1 MKRFVETILAHPKLA
16 LAATF
21 LVAALGWRVGQSIPV
36 DVFPEIREPR
46 VVVQTEAGGLTAEEV
61 EQRVTIPIEAAMNGI
76 PGVRT
81 VRSSSGGGLSFVW
94 VDFDWNVD
102 LAQARFS
109 VFERLSTV
117 RESLPEDVRAEIA
130 PVVSV
135 TGEIML
141 VALTCPNGRLSPL
154 EMRELAE
161 FDLRTRLLGVS
172 GVGDVVVTGGRLPE
186 FQIRVAPAV
195 LSQYGLSFAD
205 VVAAAESSRTQAS
218 AGYLPHVGGEEIP
231 LRQIA
236 RADTLDAL
244 KRVAVPSRDDGPLL
258 RLADVAEI
266 GVGGAPR
273 RGSAT
278 FNGVEAV
285 VLAIQKTPG
294 ANTPALTRQLDAR
307 IEQFAAEHRAD
318 GLEVHREAYRQADF
332 IELSIG
338 EGRTTIRD
346 AAIIVVLVLG
356 LTLLRLRT
364 ILITLLTMPLSVLV
378 GVALFPHFDLGVNV
392 MTLGGLA
399 VGVGDIVDCAIIFV
413 EIVWRR
419 LGENAAAP
427 AAARETPPRIAAAA
441 VREVLPSVAFSTLII
456 VLVFIPLLML
466 SGLESRFFAP
476 LGLAYLLVFGAS
488 FAVAFV
494 LVPAFSLLL
503 WRDPR
508 QRPAK
513 ATRNTDGSAGDS
525 FTTRA
530 MKAVYRPVLGACLRF
545 PKTLC
550 LVFFVLFAGSVYL
563 ASGFGASFLQ
573 TFREDA
579 FTVFVS
585 TPPGTSLAETERVA
599 DGASAAIGR
608 IPGVKTVLRRTGR
621 AERDQHA
628 EPVSASELVVRVD
641 MDADARAIR
650 EAIRRDLAELPGVS
664 TMIGY
669 PIAHRISAVLSGTE
683 AEVAISIFGDDLAVL
698 RDVAQKVKRI
708 LDTLPE
714 VADVRANREILV
726 NTYRIDYDIDALA
739 EMGLSL
745 KDAGEQVSA
754 AFNGKV
760 VGEIRDGLKVR
771 ELVVRLDDEN
781 GDLTPESVASFVLAS
796 PTGRRQR
803 LDEVAHVYREE
814 ASNLVIR
821 EQSRRKALVT
831 CNAAGGVD
839 TGTLVAALRRAIEPT
854 VAAAGCTV
862 SYGGSFEARQSAG
875 RRLAVLGGA
884 LLVAIFVILTVALK
898 TAKAAALVMLNV
910 PLGLMGGIVAVW
922 LTNPVL
928 SVASLIGFVTVVGF
942 VLRNGLL
949 LLNRYRE
956 LEEAGQSFRDA
967 IVNGST
973 ERMTPILMTS
983 LTTILGLV
991 PLVLAADKPGGEL
1004 LAPLAIVQFGGLISA
1019 TLLNMLV
1026 LPAATLLCGS
1036 CLQRRDAASASPSSA
1051 HVSSALVCAGLLVG
1065 VAGCR
1070 AYEAAPIDW
1079 TLEEA
1084 NLRTTSAKVS
1094 LATVADAERLALFA
1108 NPEINAKRLKAQRGA
1123 AEAKAAGWWED
1134 PSLDIDLQR
1143 IVQSSSHPFLMG
1155 SSLAFTIPLSGVPG
1169 LEAEAA
1175 RAYAEADALDVLSAE
1190 QDLRADVRAALVKW
1204 SATERRAATLRGT
1217 VEDPR
1222 IRRAE
1227 STATRLGEIGEVDET
1242 DVSAMRRR
1250 RHGRVHA
1257 LRRAEQDAEEARLRF
1272 CSLLGV
1278 LPTADVAPPPDV
1290 WQTNGLDFVR
1300 APVPSPDALVGHVK
1314 VRAALARLGGT
1325 EKALHAEIRRQYPD
1339 LTLGPGY
1346 SREEGQDR
1354 AGLVAGIS
1362 LPLWNRNRAGIAAA
1376 ESERDIARQTALDV
1390 WRGLVCDVDAA
1401 VRLLHHRARH
1411 DVPEGLSTDGA
1422 ERLYAAGELTDIA
1435 YLALRDEILDAQLA
1449 EIDWRE
1455 SLLAAH
1461 AELVRYEV
1469 NGIRRRENRADAQSE
1484 RTTARHAEK

>member
-16 LAATF
+16 LAAAL
-21 LVAALGWRVGQSIPV
+21 LVAALGWRVGKDLPV

-61 EQRVTIPIEAAMNGI
+61 EQRVTIPIEAAMNGL

-94 VDFDWNVD
+94 VDFDWDVN

-109 VFERLSTV
+109 VFERLAAV
-117 RESLPEDVRAEIA
+117 KEQLPEDVRAEIA

-154 EMRELAE
+154 EIRELAE
-161 FDLRTRLLGVS
+161 FDLRTRLLGVP

-186 FQIRVAPAV
+186 FQIRVSPSV

-205 VVAAAESSRTQAS
+205 VVSAAESSRTQAS

-244 KRVAVPSRDDGPLL
+244 KRIAVPSPEPDGPFL
-258 RLADVAEI
+258 RLSDVAKVA
-266 GVGGAPR
+266 VGGAPR
-273 RGSAT
+273 RGAAT
-278 FNGVEAV
+278 FNGAEAV
-285 VLAIQKTPG
+285 VLAVQKAPG
-294 ANTPALTRQLDAR
+294 ANTPALTRRLDER
-307 IEQFAAEHRAD
+307 IGQFAAEHRAD
-318 GLEVHREAYRQADF
+318 GLEVHREAYRQSDF
-332 IELSIG
+332 IELSIN
-338 EGRTTIRD
+338 EGRDTIRD
-346 AAIIVVLVLG
+346 ATIIVVLVLG
-356 LTLLRLRT
+356 LTLMRLRT

-378 GVALFPHFDLGVNV
+378 GVALFPRFGLGVNV

-419 LGENAAAP
+419 LGENAALP
-427 AAARETPPRIAAAA
+427 AAERRTPQRIAASA
-441 VREVLPSVAFSTLII
+441 VLEVLPSVAFSTFII

-488 FAVAFV
+488 FLAALV
-494 LVPAFSLLL
+494 LTPALSVLL
-503 WRDPR
+503 WRNPGR
-508 QRPAK
+508 QKAKPAK
-513 ATRNTDGSAGDS
+513 SANASAGDS
-525 FTTRA
+525 PATRA
-530 MKAVYRPVLGACLRF
+530 MKAVYRPILATCLRF
-545 PKTLC
+545 PKSLC
-550 LVFFVLFAGSVYL
+550 LLMLLLL
-563 ASGFGASFLQ
+563 AWTAHLATRFGASFLQ

-585 TPPGTSLAETERVA
+585 TPPGTSLEETERIA

-641 MDADARAIR
+641 IDADANAIR
-650 EAIRRDLAELPGVS
+650 DAIRKDLAELPGVS

-708 LDTLPE
+708 LDGVPE

-726 NTYRIDYDIDALA
+726 NTYRIDYDLDALA

-745 KDAGEQVSA
+745 RDAGEQVSA

-771 ELVVRLDDEN
+771 DLVVRLDGGGADV
-781 GDLTPESVASFVLAS
+781 TPDMVKSFVLAS

-814 ASNLVIR
+814 SSNLVIR
-821 EQSRRKALVT
+821 EQARRKALVT
-831 CNAAGGVD
+831 CNAAGSVD

-875 RRLAVLGGA
+875 RRLAVLGVG
-884 LLVAIFVILTVALK
+884 LLVAIFVILTLALR

-910 PLGLMGGIVAVW
+910 PLGLIGGIVAVW

-956 LEEAGQSFRDA
+956 LEEQGQSFRDA

-1004 LAPLAIVQFGGLISA
+1004 LAPLAVVQFGGLISA

-1026 LPAATLLCGS
+1026 LPAVTWLCGS
-1036 CLQRRDAASASPSSA
+1036 CLPKERDGESAASPSCARIASTLA
-1051 HVSSALVCAGLLVG
+1051 GLCILVCM
-1065 VAGCR
+1065 AGCR
-1070 AYEAAPIDW
+1070 TYEAAPIDW
-1079 TLEEA
+1079 TQEMA
-1084 NLRTTSAKVS
+1084 QLRRTSAKIA
-1094 LATVADAERLALFA
+1094 LATVADAERLALVA

-1123 AEAKAAGWWED
+1123 AEAKEAGWWGD
-1134 PSLDIDLQR
+1134 PSLDFDLQR

-1155 SSLAFTIPLSGVPG
+1155 SSLAFTIPLSGAPG

-1175 RAYAEADALDVLSAE
+1175 RKYAEADALDVMSAE
-1190 QDLRADVRAALVKW
+1190 QDLRADVHAAFVKW
-1204 SATERRAATLRGT
+1204 AAARRRAATLRET
-1217 VEDPR
+1217 MEDPR
-1222 IRRAE
+1222 VRRAE
-1227 STATRLGEIGEVDET
+1227 ANAARLCEIGEVEEMDL
-1242 DVSAMRRR
+1242 SAIRR
-1250 RHGRVHA
+1250 RHDRTHA
-1257 LRRAEQDAEEARLRF
+1257 LRQAEQDAEEARLRV
-1272 CSLLGV
+1272 CALLGV
-1278 LPTADVAPPPDV
+1278 LPSADVSMPTDAWPTNDLGLAVADVPPP
-1290 WQTNGLDFVR
+1290 N
-1300 APVPSPDALVGHVK
+1300 ALAGHLK
-1314 VRAALARLGGT
+1314 VRTALARLGGT
-1325 EKALHAEIRRQYPD
+1325 EKALHAEIRRQYPG
-1339 LTLGPGY
+1339 LTLGPSY

-1354 AGLVAGIS
+1354 VGLVAGVS
-1362 LPLWNRNRAGIAAA
+1362 LPLWNRNRAGVAAA
-1376 ESERDIARQTALDV
+1376 ETERDMARRTALDV
-1390 WRGLVCDVDAA
+1390 WRGVVCDADAA
-1401 VRLLHHRARH
+1401 VRLVRLKAHHDA
-1411 DVPEGLSTDGA
+1411 PEGLSSDGA
-1422 ERLYAAGELTDIA
+1422 ERLHSAGELTDVA
-1435 YLALRDEILDAQLA
+1435 YLALRDEILNAQLA

-1455 SLLAAH
+1455 GLLAAR

-1469 NGIRRRENRADAQSE
+1469 KGRGTTDKSE
-1484 RTTARHAEK
+1484 

>member
-1 MKRFVETILAHPKLA
+1 MNRFIETILAHPKLT
-16 LAATF
+16 LAAVV
-21 LVAALGWRVGQSIPV
+21 LLAALGWRVGKDLAV

-76 PGVRT
+76 PGVRA

-94 VDFDWNVD
+94 VDFDWDVD

-109 VFERLSTV
+109 VFERLATV
-117 RESLPEDVRAEIA
+117 KEQLPADVRAEIA

-141 VALTCPNGRLSPL
+141 VALTSPSGRVSPL
-154 EMRELAE
+154 KLRELAE

-172 GVGDVVVTGGRLPE
+172 GVGDVVVTGGYLPE
-186 FQIRVAPAV
+186 CQIRVRPSV

-205 VVAAAESSRTQAS
+205 IVACAESTRTTAS

-231 LRQIA
+231 FRQIA
-236 RADTLDAL
+236 RADTLEAL
-244 KRVAVPSRDDGPLL
+244 RRVAVPSPDGRSFL
-258 RLADVAEI
+258 RLSDVADVQ
-266 GVGGAPR
+266 VGGAPR

-278 FNGVEAV
+278 FNGVDAV
-285 VLAIQKTPG
+285 VLAVQKTPG
-294 ANTPALTRQLDAR
+294 ANTLSLTRQLDAR
-307 IEQFAAEHRAD
+307 LDQFAAEHATD

-332 IELSIG
+332 IDLSIG
-338 EGRTTIRD
+338 EGRTMIRD

-364 ILITLLTMPLSVLV
+364 ILITLLTMPLSVLAGLV
-378 GVALFPHFDLGVNV
+378 LFPRFGLGVNV

-413 EIVWRR
+413 EIIWRR

-427 AAARETPPRIAAAA
+427 VAVRETPPRVVAAA
-441 VREVLPSVAFSTLII
+441 VREVLPSVAFSTSII

-488 FAVAFV
+488 FVVAFV
-494 LVPAFSLLL
+494 TVPALSLLL
-503 WRDPR
+503 WREPR
-508 QRPAK
+508 RRRP
-513 ATRNTDGSAGDS
+513 TTDGSAGDS
-525 FTTRA
+525 FTTHTL
-530 MKAVYRPVLGACLRF
+530 KALYRPLLDVCLRF

-550 LVFFVLFAGSVYL
+550 LAFLALFAGTIYL
-563 ASGFGASFLQ
+563 AFGFGASFLQ

-585 TPPGTSLAETERVA
+585 MPPGTSLVETERIA
-599 DGASAAIGR
+599 DGARAAIGR

-641 MDADARAIR
+641 MGADAEAIRRAIR
-650 EAIRRDLAELPGVS
+650 EDLGELPGVS
-664 TMIGY
+664 TMVGY

-683 AEVAISIFGDDLAVL
+683 AEVAISVFGDDLAVL

-726 NTYRIDYDIDALA
+726 NTFRIDYDMDALA

-745 KDAGEQVSA
+745 KEAGEQVSA

-771 ELVVRLDDEN
+771 NLVVRLDD
-781 GDLTPESVASFVLAS
+781 GGAGLTPETVGAFVLAS

-821 EQSRRKALVT
+821 EQARRKALIT
-831 CNAAGGVD
+831 CNAAGAVD
-839 TGTLVAALRRAIEPT
+839 TGTLVAALRKAIEPT
-854 VAAAGCTV
+854 VVAAGCTV

-875 RRLAVLGGA
+875 RRLAILGGA
-884 LLVAIFVILTVALK
+884 LLVAIFVILTLALK

-910 PLGLMGGIVAVW
+910 PLGLIGGIVAVW

-928 SVASLIGFVTVVGF
+928 SVASLVGFVTVVGF

-956 LEEAGQSFRDA
+956 LEEAGLSFRDA
-967 IVNGST
+967 IVSGST
-973 ERMTPILMTS
+973 ERMVPILMTS

-1019 TLLNMLV
+1019 TFLNMLV
-1026 LPAATLLCGS
+1026 LPAAAWLCGS
-1036 CLQRRDAASASPSSA
+1036 CRPKCEGNSAPSA
-1051 HVSSALVCAGLLVG
+1051 RPCLASALVGVCLVAG

-1079 TLEEA
+1079 QAEDAERKA
-1084 NLRTTSAKVS
+1084 ASAKVS
-1094 LATVADAERLALFA
+1094 LMTVADAERLALVA

-1134 PSLDIDLQR
+1134 PSLNFDLQR

-1155 SSLAFTIPLSGVPG
+1155 GSLAFAIPLSGVPG
-1169 LEAEAA
+1169 LAAEAA
-1175 RAYAEADALDVLSAE
+1175 RAYAEADALDVMSAE
-1190 QDLRADVRAALVKW
+1190 QDLRADVRVAAVRWAAAERRVAAL
-1204 SATERRAATLRGT
+1204 RAA
-1217 VEDPR
+1217 VADSR

-1227 STATRLGEIGEVDET
+1227 TNATHLCAIGEAEEIDL
-1242 DVSAMRRR
+1242 SAIRRR
-1250 RHGRVHA
+1250 RHARSHA
-1257 LRRAEQDAEEARLRF
+1257 LRRVEQEAEEARQRF
-1272 CSLLGV
+1272 CALLGV
-1278 LPTADVAPPPDV
+1278 WPTADVSLPADAWTTDETDAV
-1290 WQTNGLDFVR
+1290 AWAN
-1300 APVPSPDALVGHVK
+1300 VPTPSALVGHVK
-1314 VRAALARLGGT
+1314 VRAAQARLGGT
-1325 EKALHAEIRRQYPD
+1325 EKSLLAEIRRQYPD
-1339 LTLGPGY
+1339 LSIGPGY

-1354 AGLVAGIS
+1354 VGFVAGLS

-1376 ESERDIARQTALDV
+1376 ETERDLARQTALDV
-1390 WRGLVCDVDAA
+1390 WRGLVGEALAA
-1401 VRLLHHRARH
+1401 VRRVRQNMRH
-1411 DVPEGLSTDGA
+1411 DAPEGLSSDGA
-1422 ERLYAAGELTDIA
+1422 ERLYAVGELSDVD
-1435 YLALRDEILDAQLA
+1435 YLALRDEMLDAQLA

-1455 SLLAAH
+1455 GLLAAR

-1469 NGIRRRENRADAQSE
+1469 TESPYADE
-1484 RTTARHAEK
+1484 TTSTDKRIK

>member
-1 MKRFVETILAHPKLA
+1 MNRFIETILAHPKLA
-16 LAATF
+16 LAAAV
-21 LVAALGWRVGQSIPV
+21 LMAALGWRVGKDLAV

-76 PGVRT
+76 PGVRA

-94 VDFDWNVD
+94 VDFDWDVD

-109 VFERLSTV
+109 VFERLDTV
-117 RESLPEDVRAEIA
+117 KEQLPEDVRAEIA

-141 VALTCPNGRLSPL
+141 VALTSPSGRVSPL
-154 EMRELAE
+154 RLRELAE

-172 GVGDVVVTGGRLPE
+172 GVGDVVVTGGNLPE
-186 FQIRVAPAV
+186 CQIRVLPSV
-195 LSQYGLSFAD
+195 LAQYGLSFAD
-205 VVAAAESSRTQAS
+205 VIACAESTRTTAS

-236 RADTLDAL
+236 RADTLEAL
-244 KRVAVPSRDDGPLL
+244 RRVAIPSPDGRALL
-258 RLADVAEI
+258 RLSDVADVQ
-266 GVGGAPR
+266 VGGAPR

-278 FNGVEAV
+278 FNGVDAV
-285 VLAIQKTPG
+285 VLAVQKTPG
-294 ANTPALTRQLDAR
+294 ANTLSLTRQLDAR
-307 IEQFAAEHRAD
+307 LDQFAAEHATD

-332 IELSIG
+332 IDLSIG
-338 EGRTTIRD
+338 EGRTMIRD

-356 LTLLRLRT
+356 VTLLRLRT

-378 GVALFPHFDLGVNV
+378 GVALFPRFGLGVNV

-413 EIVWRR
+413 EIIWRR
-419 LGENAAAP
+419 LGENAAASV
-427 AAARETPPRIAAAA
+427 AVRETPPRVVAAA
-441 VREVLPSVAFSTLII
+441 VREVLPSVAFSTSII
-456 VLVFIPLLML
+456 ALVFIPLLML

-488 FAVAFV
+488 FVVAFV
-494 LVPAFSLLL
+494 TVPALSLLL
-503 WRDPR
+503 WREPR
-508 QRPAK
+508 RRRTAVVRPS
-513 ATRNTDGSAGDS
+513 DGSAGDS
-525 FTTRA
+525 LTTRV
-530 MKAVYRPVLGACLRF
+530 MKAFYRPLLGACLRF

-550 LVFFVLFAGSVYL
+550 LAFLALFAGAIYL

-585 TPPGTSLAETERVA
+585 MPPGSSLAETERIA
-599 DGASAAIGR
+599 DGARAAIGR

-641 MDADARAIR
+641 MGADA
-650 EAIRRDLAELPGVS
+650 EAIRRTIRDDLGELPGVS
-664 TMIGY
+664 TMVGY

-683 AEVAISIFGDDLAVL
+683 AEVAISVFGDDLAVL

-726 NTYRIDYDIDALA
+726 NTCRIDYDMDALA

-745 KDAGEQVSA
+745 KEAGEQVSA

-771 ELVVRLDDEN
+771 NLVVRLDD
-781 GDLTPESVASFVLAS
+781 GGAGLTPETVRSFVLAS

-821 EQSRRKALVT
+821 EQARRKALIT
-831 CNAAGGVD
+831 CNAAASVD
-839 TGTLVAALRRAIEPT
+839 TGTLVAALRQAIEPT

-884 LLVAIFVILTVALK
+884 LLVAIFVILTLALK

-910 PLGLMGGIVAVW
+910 PLGLVGGIVAVW

-928 SVASLIGFVTVVGF
+928 SVASLVGFVTVVGF

-956 LEEAGQSFRDA
+956 LEEAGLPFRDA
-967 IVNGST
+967 IVNGSM
-973 ERMTPILMTS
+973 ERMVPILMTS

-991 PLVLAADKPGGEL
+991 PLVLAADRPGGEL
-1004 LAPLAIVQFGGLISA
+1004 LSPLAVVQFGGLISA
-1019 TLLNMLV
+1019 TFLNMLV
-1026 LPAATLLCGS
+1026 LPAAAWLFGS
-1036 CLQRRDAASASPSSA
+1036 CWTKHDGESASSA
-1051 HVSSALVCAGLLVG
+1051 QFRLSSALVGVCLAVG
-1065 VAGCR
+1065 MAGCR
-1070 AYEAAPIDW
+1070 AYDAAPIEW
-1079 TLEEA
+1079 QTEEA
-1084 NLRTTSAKVS
+1084 ELRAASAKIS
-1094 LATVADAERLALFA
+1094 LSTVADAEHLALVA

-1123 AEAKAAGWWED
+1123 VEAKAAGWWED
-1134 PSLDIDLQR
+1134 PSLDVDLQR

-1155 SSLAFTIPLSGVPG
+1155 GSLAFAIPLSGVPG
-1169 LEAEAA
+1169 LAAEAA
-1175 RAYAEADALDVLSAE
+1175 RAYAEADALDVMSAE
-1190 QDLRADVRAALVKW
+1190 QDLRADVRLAAVRWAAASRRVAALR
-1204 SATERRAATLRGT
+1204 EM
-1217 VEDPR
+1217 VEDSR

-1227 STATRLGEIGEVDET
+1227 ANAARLCAVGEVEESDL
-1242 DVSAMRRR
+1242 SAMRRR
-1250 RHGRVHA
+1250 RHERNHA
-1257 LRRAEQDAEEARLRF
+1257 LRRAEQDVEEARRQF
-1272 CSLLGV
+1272 CALLGV
-1278 LPTADVAPPPDV
+1278 WPTADVALPADAWP
-1290 WQTNGLDFVR
+1290 TNGDVVAF
-1300 APVPSPDALVGHVK
+1300 AEVPTPDALVGHVK
-1314 VRAALARLGGT
+1314 VRAAQARLGGT
-1325 EKALHAEIRRQYPD
+1325 EKSLHAEIRRQYPD
-1339 LTLGPGY
+1339 LSIGPGY

-1354 AGLVAGIS
+1354 VGFVAGLT

-1376 ESERDIARQTALDV
+1376 ETERDLARRTALDV
-1390 WRGLVCDVDAA
+1390 WRGLVGEALTA
-1401 VRLLHHRARH
+1401 VRRVRLCLQH
-1411 DVPEGLSTDGA
+1411 DTPEGLSPDGA
-1422 ERLYAAGELTDIA
+1422 ERLHAAGELSDMA
-1435 YLALRDEILDAQLA
+1435 YLSLRDEILDAQLA

-1455 SLLAAH
+1455 ELLAAR
-1461 AELVRYEV
+1461 AELVRYAVADES
-1469 NGIRRRENRADAQSE
+1469 NADAKESNGN
-1484 RTTARHAEK
+1484 

>member
-1 MKRFVETILAHPKLA
+1 MKRFVETVVAHPKLA
-16 LAATF
+16 LAAAL
-21 LVAALGWRVGQSIPV
+21 LVAALGWRVGKGLSV

-61 EQRVTIPIEAAMNGI
+61 EQRVTIPVEAAMNGI

-94 VDFDWNVD
+94 VDFDWDVD

-109 VFERLSTV
+109 VFERLATV
-117 RESLPEDVRAEIA
+117 KEQLPEDVRAEIA

-161 FDLRTRLLGVS
+161 FDLRTRLLGVP

-186 FQIRVAPAV
+186 FQIRVAPSV

-205 VVAAAESSRTQAS
+205 VVSAAESSRTQAS
-218 AGYLPHVGGEEIP
+218 AGYLPHVAGEEIP

-244 KRVAVPSRDDGPLL
+244 KRVAIPARGDGPFL
-258 RLADVAEI
+258 RLSDVADVS
-266 GVGGAPR
+266 VGGAPR

-278 FNGVEAV
+278 FNGAEAV
-285 VLAIQKTPG
+285 VLAVQKTPG
-294 ANTPALTRQLDAR
+294 ANTPALTRQLDVR
-307 IEQFAAEHRAD
+307 IEQFAAEHGAD
-318 GLEVHREAYRQADF
+318 GLEVHREAYRQSDF

-338 EGRTTIRD
+338 EGRTMIRD
-346 AAIIVVLVLG
+346 AAIIVVIVLG
-356 LTLLRLRT
+356 LTLMRLRT
-364 ILITLLTMPLSVLV
+364 ILITLLTMPVSVLA
-378 GVALFPHFDLGVNV
+378 GVALFPRFDLGVNV

-419 LGENAAAP
+419 LGENAALPAGERSAP
-427 AAARETPPRIAAAA
+427 ARVVAAA
-441 VREVLPSVAFSTLII
+441 VLEVLPSVAFSTFII

-488 FAVAFV
+488 FLAALV
-494 LVPAFSLLL
+494 LTPALGVLL

-508 QRPAK
+508 RRK
-513 ATRNTDGSAGDS
+513 AAAAPGANASAGDS
-525 FTTRA
+525 PATRA
-530 MKAVYRPVLGACLRF
+530 MKAVYRPILALCLRF

-550 LVFFVLFAGSVYL
+550 LAMLLLFAGAVRL

-585 TPPGTSLAETERVA
+585 TPPGTSLEETERIA

-641 MDADARAIR
+641 MGADARAIR
-650 EAIRRDLAELPGVS
+650 DAIRKDLAELPGVS

-708 LDTLPE
+708 LDGVPE

-726 NTYRIDYDIDALA
+726 NTYRIDYDLDALA

-760 VGEIRDGLKVR
+760 VGEIRDGLRVR
-771 ELVVRLDDEN
+771 ELVVRLD
-781 GDLTPESVASFVLAS
+781 GGGADLTPETVRSFVLAS
-796 PTGRRQR
+796 PAGRRQR

-821 EQSRRKALVT
+821 EQARRKALVT
-831 CNAAGGVD
+831 CNAAGSVD

-875 RRLAVLGGA
+875 RRLAVLGAG
-884 LLVAIFVILTVALK
+884 LLVAIFAILTLALK

-910 PLGLMGGIVAVW
+910 PLGLMGGILAVW
-922 LTNPVL
+922 LTSPVL

-956 LEEAGQSFRDA
+956 LEEGGMPFRDA

-1004 LAPLAIVQFGGLISA
+1004 LAPLAVVQFGGLISA

-1026 LPAATLLCGS
+1026 LPAVALLCGS
-1036 CLQRRDAASASPSSA
+1036 CRPKERDGETAAPPSAARIASALA
-1051 HVSSALVCAGLLVG
+1051 AAALLAGP
-1065 VAGCR
+1065 AGCR

-1079 TLEEA
+1079 AQEEA
-1084 NLRTTSAKVS
+1084 QLRRTSAKIA
-1094 LATVADAERLALFA
+1094 LATVADAERLALVA

-1123 AEAKAAGWWED
+1123 AEAKESGWWED
-1134 PSLDIDLQR
+1134 PALDFDLQR

-1155 SSLAFTIPLSGVPG
+1155 SSLAFSIPLSGAPG
-1169 LEAEAA
+1169 LEAEAK
-1175 RAYAEADALDVLSAE
+1175 RKYAEADALDVMSAE
-1190 QDLRADVRAALVKW
+1190 QDLCADVRAALVQW
-1204 SATERRAATLRGT
+1204 AAARRRAATLRET
-1217 VEDPR
+1217 MEDPR

-1227 STATRLGEIGEVDET
+1227 ANAARLCEIGEVEEMEL
-1242 DVSAMRRR
+1242 SAIRRR
-1250 RHGRVHA
+1250 RHDRTHA
-1257 LRRAEQDAEEARLRF
+1257 LRRAEQDAETARLRV
-1272 CSLLGV
+1272 CALLGV
-1278 LPTADVAPPPDV
+1278 LPSADVSLPADAWP
-1290 WQTNGLDFVR
+1290 TNAAA
-1300 APVPSPDALVGHVK
+1300 APVPSPGALVGHLK

-1354 AGLVAGIS
+1354 VGLVAGVS
-1362 LPLWNRNRAGIAAA
+1362 LPLWNRNRAGVAAA
-1376 ESERDIARQTALDV
+1376 ETERDVARRTALDV
-1390 WRGLVCDVDAA
+1390 WRELVCNAA
-1401 VRLLHHRARH
+1401 AAARNVRLRARH
-1411 DVPEGLSTDGA
+1411 DAPEGLSPAGA
-1422 ERLYAAGELTDIA
+1422 ERLHAAGELADVA
-1435 YLALRDEILDAQLA
+1435 YLALRDEILNAQLA
-1449 EIDWRE
+1449 EIDWQE
-1455 SLLAAH
+1455 DLLAAR

-1469 NGIRRRENRADAQSE
+1469 KGNGKRSL
-1484 RTTARHAEK
+1484 K

>member
-16 LAATF
+16 LAAAL
-21 LVAALGWRVGQSIPV
+21 LVAVLGWRVGKDLPV

-109 VFERLSTV
+109 VFERLATV
-117 RESLPEDVRAEIA
+117 KEQLPEDVRAEIA

-135 TGEIML
+135 AGEIML
-141 VALTCPNGRLSPL
+141 VALTCPDGRISPL

-186 FQIRVAPAV
+186 FQIRVSPSV
-195 LSQYGLSFAD
+195 LSQYGLSLAD
-205 VVAAAESSRTQAS
+205 VVAAAESSQTQAS

-244 KRVAVPSRDDGPLL
+244 KRIAVPSSGDDGPFL
-258 RLADVAEI
+258 RLSDVANV

-278 FNGVEAV
+278 FNGAEAV
-285 VLAIQKTPG
+285 VLAVQKAPG
-294 ANTPALTRQLDAR
+294 ANTPTLSRQLDER
-307 IEQFAAEHRAD
+307 IGQFAAEHRAD
-318 GLEVHREAYRQADF
+318 GLEVHREAYRQSDF

-356 LTLLRLRT
+356 LTLMRLRT
-364 ILITLLTMPLSVLV
+364 ILITLLTMPLSVLA
-378 GVALFPHFDLGVNV
+378 GVALFPRFGLGVNV

-413 EIVWRR
+413 EIIWRR
-419 LGENAAAP
+419 LGENAALPDSERSAP
-427 AAARETPPRIAAAA
+427 QRVAASA
-441 VREVLPSVAFSTLII
+441 VLEALPSVSFSTFII

-488 FAVAFV
+488 FLVAVV
-494 LVPAFSLLL
+494 LTPALSILL
-503 WRDPR
+503 WRNPR
-508 QRPAK
+508 RQKAK
-513 ATRNTDGSAGDS
+513 SARIASGSAGDS
-525 FTTRA
+525 PATRA
-530 MKAVYRPVLGACLRF
+530 MKAAYRPILGVCLRF

-550 LVFFVLFAGSVYL
+550 LLMLLLL
-563 ASGFGASFLQ
+563 AWTAHVAAGFGASFLQ

-585 TPPGTSLAETERVA
+585 TPPGTSLEETERIA

-608 IPGVKTVLRRTGR
+608 IPGVKTILRRTGR

-641 MDADARAIR
+641 VGADANAIR
-650 EAIRRDLAELPGVS
+650 DTIRNDLAELPGVS

-708 LDTLPE
+708 LDEVPE

-726 NTYRIDYDIDALA
+726 NTCRIDYDLDALA

-760 VGEIRDGLKVR
+760 LGEIRDGLKVR
-771 ELVVRLDDEN
+771 DLVVRLDGE
-781 GDLTPESVASFVLAS
+781 GEDLTPETVRAFVLSA
-796 PTGRRQR
+796 PNGRRQR
-803 LDEVAHVYREE
+803 LDEVARVYREE

-831 CNAAGGVD
+831 CNAAGSVD

-875 RRLAVLGGA
+875 RRLAFLGVG
-884 LLVAIFVILTVALK
+884 LLVAIFAILTLALR

-910 PLGLMGGIVAVW
+910 PLGLIGGIMAVQ

-956 LEEAGQSFRDA
+956 LEEEGQTFRDA
-967 IVNGST
+967 IVNGSA
-973 ERMTPILMTS
+973 ERMAPILMTS

-991 PLVLAADKPGGEL
+991 PLVLAADRPGGEL
-1004 LAPLAIVQFGGLISA
+1004 LAPLAVVQFGGLISA
-1019 TLLNMLV
+1019 TILNMLV
-1026 LPAATLLCGS
+1026 LPAAALLCGS
-1036 CLQRRDAASASPSSA
+1036 CLPRRRDGGSATPPQTGACVPSTLA
-1051 HVSSALVCAGLLVG
+1051 CLCILVCM
-1065 VAGCR
+1065 AGCR
-1070 AYEAAPIDW
+1070 SYEASPIDW
-1079 TLEEA
+1079 AHEEA
-1084 NLRTTSAKVS
+1084 QLRKTSAKIALKTVS
-1094 LATVADAERLALFA
+1094 DAERLALLA

-1134 PSLDIDLQR
+1134 PALDFDLQR
-1143 IVQSSSHPFLMG
+1143 IVQSSAHPFLMG
-1155 SSLAFTIPLSGVPG
+1155 SSLAFTIPLSGAPG

-1175 RAYAEADALDVLSAE
+1175 RAYAEADALDMMAAE
-1190 QDLRADVRAALVKW
+1190 QDLRADVRAALVRW
-1204 SATERRAATLRGT
+1204 AAARQRIATLRGT
-1217 VEDPR
+1217 AEDPR
-1222 IRRAE
+1222 IIRTEA
-1227 STATRLGEIGEVDET
+1227 SAARLCEIGEVEEMEL
-1242 DVSAMRRR
+1242 SAIRRR
-1250 RHGRVHA
+1250 RHDRSHA
-1257 LRRAEQDAEEARLRF
+1257 LRQAEQDAEAARLRV
-1272 CSLLGV
+1272 CAMLGV
-1278 LPTADVAPPPDV
+1278 LPSAEIALPADAWPTNDLDIAVAEVPPP
-1290 WQTNGLDFVR
+1290 G
-1300 APVPSPDALVGHVK
+1300 ALAGHLK

-1325 EKALHAEIRRQYPD
+1325 EKSLHAEIRKQYPD

-1346 SREEGQDR
+1346 SHEEGQGR
-1354 AGLVAGIS
+1354 VGLVAGIS
-1362 LPLWNRNRAGIAAA
+1362 LPLWNRNRAGVAAA
-1376 ESERDIARQTALDV
+1376 ETERDVARLTAMDV
-1390 WRGLVCDVDAA
+1390 WRGLVCDSDAA
-1401 VRLLHHRARH
+1401 ARLARQKARH
-1411 DVPEGLSTDGA
+1411 DAPEGLSPDGA
-1422 ERLYAAGELTDIA
+1422 ERLHTAGELTDVA
-1435 YLALRDEILDAQLA
+1435 YLALRDEILNAQLT
-1449 EIDWRE
+1449 EIEWRE
-1455 SLLAAH
+1455 GLLAAR

-1469 NGIRRRENRADAQSE
+1469 RENGTTGKSE
-1484 RTTARHAEK
+1484 